1 MSEAKLC
8 DICEKPITAK
18 QSILFN
24 SGLYEQYKVKIQYM
38 KEGFSMAG
46 YFSKKECLDVCPTC
60 MNKFVKFA
68 KEERKDDTD

>member
-8 DICEKPITAK
+8 DICEKPITAR

-24 SGLYEQYKVKIQYM
+24 SGLYEQYKVKVHYI
-38 KEGFSMAG
+38 KEGWSMAG
-46 YFSKKECLDVCPTC
+46 YFSKKETLDVCPTC

-68 KEERKDDTD
+68 KEENSGAE